1 MGIYA
6 LCVEGV
12 VNDFGV
18 SLVDLL
24 RVMEVIEILGDLELE
39 GINDELEKLET
50 YLMWFQGHNQK

>member
-18 SLVDLL
+18 SLVDIIG
-24 RVMEVIEILGDLELE
+24 RMEVIEILGVLVL
-39 GINDELEKLET
+39 
-50 YLMWFQGHNQK
+50 